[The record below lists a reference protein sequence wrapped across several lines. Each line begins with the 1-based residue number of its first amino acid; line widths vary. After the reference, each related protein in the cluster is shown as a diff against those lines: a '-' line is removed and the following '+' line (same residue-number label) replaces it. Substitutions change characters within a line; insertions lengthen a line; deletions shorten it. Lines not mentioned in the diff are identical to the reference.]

1 MDTPDPSVA
10 KAERELLCVGRSSD
24 PNKGIRTL
32 IRALATLPS
41 DVRLTLVDDDSP
53 DNRVRKWAREVGV
66 LDRITLTGR
75 VASAELVR
83 RYTRATIVVVPSRY
97 EGFGL
102 PADEAMACG
111 TPVVASRAGAL
122 AEVMDAT
129 GGGLTAP
136 RDDPQA
142 LAAAIGRLFDDVEA
156 RTLMAKRGRER
167 VLELYAW
174 PRIAASTAGIYREVV
189 DEVLRGRPTSTITS
203 ASVG

>member
-1 MDTPDPSVA
+1 MV
-10 KAERELLCVGRSSD
+10 V
-24 PNKGIRTL
+24 
-32 IRALATLPS
+32 
-41 DVRLTLVDDDSP
+41 
-53 DNRVRKWAREVGV
+53 
-66 LDRITLTGR
+66 
-75 VASAELVR
+75 
-83 RYTRATIVVVPSRY
+83 RATRDSACPSRRD
-97 EGFGL
+97 GL
-102 PADEAMACG
+102 
-111 TPVVASRAGAL
+111 RHAGRRL
-122 AEVMDAT
+122 AGRWRRPDAT

-142 LAAAIGRLFDDVEA
+142 LAAAIGRLLDDVEA